1 MKLLSGMEVGSSD
14 TPGAP
19 FSTGQLKP
27 LVRHTG
33 CEGHRPPGG
42 YRPFSSPASAGAAG
56 RPGQD
61 SVNSDR
67 PLTSVELQTCC
78 GRLKGMEASEG
89 KSCGET
95 PSPSSLRTGEPPT
108 ISMPA
113 LHVSPVL
120 SCAHQLLTSLQTSL
134 CSLCSEGLGELGA
147 WAEVLFLCFLHV
159 RVLLQLRVCVLPS
172 LFS

>member
-19 FSTGQLKP
+19 FSTGQLKL

-61 SVNSDR
+61 SVNSDS
-67 PLTSVELQTCC
+67 PFTSVELQTCC
-78 GRLKGMEASEG
+78 GRLKGTEASEG
-89 KSCGET
+89 ESCGET
-95 PSPSSLRTGEPPT
+95 PSPASKARRYQS
-108 ISMPA
+108 
-113 LHVSPVL
+113 VL
-120 SCAHQLLTSLQTSL
+120 SQVNCAHSVFRCRRCLYQPLT
-134 CSLCSEGLGELGA
+134 
-147 WAEVLFLCFLHV
+147 EVLRFILN
-159 RVLLQLRVCVLPS
+159 
-172 LFS
+172 